1 MQIQEAAQSLL
12 HLFFPQT
19 CAGCGSDAIDK
30 EQLLCLRCLQQL
42 PVTDF
47 YPHQGNATERMLMG
61 RFRFLHA
68 ASYLF
73 YTQGSVI
80 QRLMHQ
86 FKYRQ
91 RKDIGHFFG
100 KRMAEAMQQSN
111 RFTGINALVP
121 LPLHPRKEK
130 QRQYNQATILCEG
143 ISQQLHLPILTSAVT
158 RISTAG
164 SQTSR
169 NRTDR
174 WENINGSFV
183 LSNPH
188 QLANRH
194 ILLVDDVITTG
205 ATIEACSRELLR
217 AGIASLSI
225 CTLAC
230 AMK

>member
-30 EQLLCLRCLQQL
+30 EQLICLSCLQRL

-47 YPHQGNATERMLMG
+47 LSHNENTTEKLLMG

-73 YTQGSVI
+73 YTHGSVI
-80 QRLMHQ
+80 QRLIHQ
-86 FKYRQ
+86 FKYKQ
-91 RKDIGHFFG
+91 RKDIGLFFG
-100 KRMAEAMQQSN
+100 KKMGGAIQQSS
-111 RFTGINALVP
+111 RFKQIDALVP

-130 QRQYNQATILCEG
+130 QRHYNQAAILCEG
-143 ISQQLHLPILTSAVT
+143 ISSELHLPILNKAVT
-158 RISTAG
+158 RISASS

-169 NRTDR
+169 NRLAR
-174 WENINGSFV
+174 WQNIDGSFV
-183 LSNPH
+183 LQDPD
-188 QLANRH
+188 QLAGRH

-205 ATIEACSRELLR
+205 ATLEACSRELLK
-217 AGIASLSI
+217 APIASLSI